1 MFDRMK
7 SRSVNLTAALLVLS
21 ALVCMISLDLPLLAA
36 DATKSWSGTWSNKKF
51 NTTGALTC
59 SVIGNQNKQ
68 WIARFTGTG
77 LGKPFNYTAL
87 ITTTTNGN
95 VISLSGTTKVDG
107 DNYQWSGSVNGA
119 NMTGSFRSGT
129 GNNGEFRLQ
138 AKK

>member
-1 MFDRMK
+1 MFARMK
-7 SRSVNLTAALLVLS
+7 SRFANLTAVLLAFS
-21 ALVCMISLDLPLLAA
+21 AFVCLTALDLPLLAA
-36 DATKSWSGTWSNKKF
+36 DAAKSWSGTWSNRKF

-59 SVIGNQNKQ
+59 TVIGNQNNQ

-87 ITTTTNGN
+87 ITTRTNGS
-95 VISLSGTTKVDG
+95 VVSLSGTTKVDG

-119 NMTGSFRSGT
+119 SMTGSFRSGT
-129 GNNGEFRLQ
+129 GNNGDFRLQ